1 MAQITKLI
9 DLELGL
15 LQARVLNKFQSD
27 NDILESV
34 VMMEYLKEI
43 KEVIRN

>member
-1 MAQITKLI
+1 MNQITKWI
-9 DLELGL
+9 DLELGS

-27 NDILESV
+27 DDILESV
-34 VMMEYLKEI
+34 VMMEYLKEV